1 MAPQCLVVDLGGG
14 SIKFGLSSVKVPR
27 CVDNCIYKSKNVTG
41 RNFIGS
47 EIEECK
53 NLSSLFGIYPF
64 KKGYINNWDTQKQIL
79 DSVLCRYIN
88 SRSLDMAS
96 LNLFITEP
104 YFNFTST
111 KETMN
116 ELFFEEYRVAGL
128 LRTNP
133 AFFAAYKYRAESS
146 QRLSR
151 YSLIID
157 SGYSFTHILPMADG
171 NIMREFA
178 LRYNKTFEFI
188 FTRLSVGGKI
198 LTNRLIE
205 VTSYRQLD
213 VRSEVYIMNQ
223 CKEDGCFVSTDFW
236 ADLTCA
242 KSRDLSVNTIA
253 REYVLPDYIDV
264 HRGYLRDPSE
274 KPKDAVDR
282 TKLQGYILRL
292 SNERFTVPEL
302 LFHPSDVGYTE
313 MGISEAAQYLLTER
327 LPPGVRPGA
336 MANVLLIGGN
346 SKFSGYKERVL
357 NDLRS
362 CVPHDL
368 PVNVCAPPELL
379 GRLLQRRHE
388 TYCARCE
395 LSKCRCM
402 QAVFKA
408 ARVMGV
414 QEEEEVEAEEAKGG
428 RGGVLRIWTSLPA
441 GKSAAATQ
449 SAYYPQLYAWQ
460 GGALLA
466 SNRDDFDQYL
476 VTRREYEENGH
487 AYCESRFPVT

>member
-178 LRYNKTFEFI
+178 L
-188 FTRLSVGGKI
+188 RLSVGGKI

-368 PVNVCAPPELL
+368 PVNVCAPPD
-379 GRLLQRRHE
+379 
-388 TYCARCE
+388 
-395 LSKCRCM
+395 
-402 QAVFKA
+402 
-408 ARVMGV
+408 
-414 QEEEEVEAEEAKGG
+414 
-428 RGGVLRIWTSLPA
+428 
-441 GKSAAATQ
+441 
-449 SAYYPQLYAWQ
+449 PQLYAWQ